1 MQRRC
6 GSNFDLVMV
15 FESELDDDLK
25 AFRRVSCIM
34 YLQSIENGA

>member
-6 GSNFDLVMV
+6 GSNFDPVMV

-25 AFRRVSCIM
+25 AFRRVCIM